1 MLGGKNPYDCNGLGT
16 LCAYHIIDGNIQV
29 VTIEDLFKSNKYILY
44 SLEGLLAKFP
54 YKVGNSARLSRSNV
68 AVVIKAMKWENDE
81 IVYKLSCD
89 DSGLGTTD
97 DCDEFFKF

>member
-1 MLGGKNPYDCNGLGT
+1 MNLAIQGHSTLGKEVITLLKMLGVKNPYDCNGLGT

-68 AVVIKAMKWENDE
+68 AVVIKSK
-81 IVYKLSCD
+81 KCR
-89 DSGLGTTD
+89 
-97 DCDEFFKF
+97 